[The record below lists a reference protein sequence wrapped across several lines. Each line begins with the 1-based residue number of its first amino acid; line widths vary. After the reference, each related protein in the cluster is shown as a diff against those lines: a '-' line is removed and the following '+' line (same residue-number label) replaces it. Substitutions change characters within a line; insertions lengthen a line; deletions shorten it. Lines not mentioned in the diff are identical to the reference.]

1 MNRMKV
7 YKDLAALPR
16 FRKAVIT
23 IGSYDGVHAGH
34 QAIIQRI
41 NNIAK
46 EIGGESIMIT
56 FHPHPRFVIRP
67 DDPFKLINTI
77 DEKVA
82 LLEKYGVD
90 NVIIVPFTK
99 AFSQQTP
106 EEYIKDFLVAKFQP
120 NKIVIGYD
128 HKFGNKRA
136 GNIDLLKAYAPK
148 FDFEVLEIEKQDVDT
163 IVVSSTKI
171 RKALHEGAVKKVGE
185 WLNHPFVIQG
195 KVVYGQQLGTK
206 IGFPTANIEVADK
219 HKLIPLEGIYAVK
232 VKHFNDLY
240 NGMLYIGNRPTLN
253 GTNQSIEVNIFD
265 FDKNIYGDELTLE
278 LIERTRDD
286 KKFDSLEGLQTQ
298 LAQDKIDSLKVLNLE
313 TRGENALKDYE
324 KRD

>member
-1 MNRMKV
+1 MKV

-46 EIGGESIMIT
+46 EQGGESIMIT
-56 FHPHPRFVIRP
+56 FYPHPRFVVRP

-90 NVIIVPFTK
+90 NVVIVPFTK
-99 AFSQQTP
+99 AFSKQTP
-106 EEYIKDFLVAKFQP
+106 EEYIQGFLVDKFQP

-136 GNIDLLKAYAPK
+136 GNIDLLKTYAPK
-148 FDFEVLEIEKQDVDT
+148 FGFEVLEIQKQDVDT

-171 RKALHEGAVKKVGE
+171 RKALQEGSVKKAKE

-206 IGFPTANIEVADK
+206 IGFPTANIEVTDK

-232 VKHFNDLY
+232 VKHHDTIY
-240 NGMLYIGNRPTLN
+240 NGMLYIGNRPTIN
-253 GTNQSIEVNIFD
+253 GADQSIEVNIFD
-265 FDKNIYGDELTLE
+265 FDKNIYGDQLTLE
-278 LIERTRDD
+278 FIERTRDD
-286 KKFDSLEGLQTQ
+286 KKFDTIEGLQKQ
-298 LAQDKIDSLKVLNLE
+298 LAQDKIDTLKVLKSL
-313 TRGENALKDYE
+313 
-324 KRD
+324 